1 MRYLIVLLGILIC
14 GGATAAHA
22 LSADTVAQ
30 RCKALKVEKP
40 SEADLG
46 KASFCL
52 GYMMGAVEIQAYLH
66 QKGIGSQVDVCIP
79 DSIDGKEMAL
89 VFLKYLDDYPEELQV
104 NAAIV
109 VHAAIAR
116 TYCKP

>member
-1 MRYLIVLLGILIC
+1 MKYLALVLLTILTS
-14 GGATAAHA
+14 GGAAAHA

-40 SEADLG
+40 SEDDLG

-52 GYMMGAVEIQAYLH
+52 GYMMGAVEIQAFLH
-66 QKGIGSQVDVCIP
+66 QKGIGAQVDVCIP
-79 DSIDGKEMAL
+79 DSVDSKEMAS
-89 VFLKYLDDYPEELQV
+89 VFLKYLDANPEQLQM

-109 VHAAIAR
+109 VHAAIAHA
-116 TYCKP
+116 YCKQ